1 MLVVK
6 VDTNGEIS
14 STVHLSLALN
24 RTVNLSVMVRGREDS
39 VNLLMTGGSLS
50 STKTKPAS

>member
-1 MLVVK
+1 MVVK